1 MQDERKKDV
10 EETAEFINQL
20 IETNKTEQMQEVQR
34 LYQDMSHLKH
44 ELVERVPKNELQET
58 KTNLLGQLQG
68 KVELNEVQTALNE
81 CQEDIVQQLDEFKV
95 SIQNEMRQMRGET
108 DKSLDCKADA
118 LDVQQQLEQKADLRL
133 IRENCAERDQFEQLV
148 QNVNSIMEQLES
160 KCDVQT
166 FQRAIEDKVT
176 HIEDLKN
183 VVKKKSNIKDVCAL
197 LDMKSSK
204 RFF

>member
-133 IRENCAERDQFEQLV
+133 IRENCAERD
-148 QNVNSIMEQLES
+148 
-160 KCDVQT
+160 
-166 FQRAIEDKVT
+166 
-176 HIEDLKN
+176 
-183 VVKKKSNIKDVCAL
+183 
-197 LDMKSSK
+197 
-204 RFF
+204 